1 MDQNETTMFK
11 LEIEEMSTRF
21 LSETAKW
28 AKFLSIVGFVVIGLI
43 VIFAFFAGTFLSSLP
58 GFGESSTA
66 SALASSMSIMITV
79 IYLLIALLY
88 FFPCL
93 YTFRFATKMKK
104 ALAENNQELLNS
116 SFESLKSCFKF
127 MGIMT
132 IVMLSIYALA
142 FIFGIGATM
151 MAG

>member
-28 AKFLSIVGFVVIGLI
+28 AKFLSIIGFIVVGLI
-43 VIFAFFAGTFLSSLP
+43 VVGAIFAGALLSSLP
-58 GFGESSTA
+58 GFGNSSV
-66 SALASSMSIMITV
+66 SAMAGSLSIILTI
-79 IYLLIALLY
+79 IYLLVALLY

-93 YTFRFATKMKK
+93 YMFRFSTKMKK
-104 ALAENNQELLNS
+104 ALLENNQDMLIA
-116 SFESLKSCFKF
+116 SFENLKSCFKF

-132 IVMLSIYALA
+132 IVFISIYVLA
-142 FIFGIGATM
+142 FLFGTLGSLAS
-151 MAG
+151 

>member
-1 MDQNETTMFK
+1 MEQNETTMFK
-11 LEIEEMSTRF
+11 LEIEELSTRF

-28 AKFLSIVGFVVIGLI
+28 AKFLSIVGFVMVGLI
-43 VIFAFFAGTFLSSLP
+43 AIFAIFAGTLLSSLP
-58 GFGESSTA
+58 GFGGSSVT
-66 SALASSMSIMITV
+66 SALAGGMSVMITI

-132 IVMLSIYALA
+132 IVLLSFYALA
-142 FIFGIGATM
+142 FIFGIGAAM

>member
-11 LEIEEMSTRF
+11 LEVEETSTRF

-28 AKFLSIVGFVVIGLI
+28 AKFLSIVGFVVVGII
-43 VIFAFFAGTFLSSLP
+43 AIAAIFAGTLLSSLP
-58 GFGESSTA
+58 GFGESTA
-66 SALASSMSIMITV
+66 ASSLAGGMSIMITV

-93 YTFRFATKMKK
+93 YTFRFSTKMKK

-116 SFESLKSCFKF
+116 SFENLKSCFKF

-132 IVMLSIYALA
+132 IILLSFYALV
-142 FIFGIGATM
+142 FIFGIGAAM